1 MRAVDTNV
9 LVRLLTGDDVAQLA
23 KAEAF
28 VASGAWV
35 SHVVLCETVWVLEA
49 VYERSRTQ
57 LISAV
62 EMLLAHATLV
72 LESRTCVEQALQD
85 MASASKVD
93 FSDALILAI
102 ARHAGH
108 VPLGTFDRH
117 LATLSDAERL

>member
-9 LVRLLTGDDVAQLA
+9 LVRLLTGDDAVQLA

-28 VASGAWV
+28 VASGAWI

-49 VYERSRTQ
+49 VYARSRAQ
-57 LISAV
+57 LTSAI

-72 LESRTCVEQALQD
+72 LEDRRCVEEALLL
-85 MASASKVD
+85 MASTARVD

-102 ARHAGH
+102 ARQAGH
-108 VPLGTFDRH
+108 VPLGTFDRG
-117 LATLSDAERL
+117 LGAVPDAQRL